1 MQQKGLDGEDVVFL
15 VIFLY
20 LFLFFLWYPFVSI
33 EEQNLCQR
41 YAETGRYEE
50 YNVISC
56 PKDSIK
62 DYVICR
68 ETEKNC
74 EYVYYHTFFK
84 PIGYCWDH
92 VRDFFSNIFSGAQRK
107 GLLSRL
113 LSGEQQSTEEVK
125 VYPRSG
131 VLNNGSQ
138 VDTGDF
144 QTKFRQMMAP
154 NGKIVNVPESEV
166 ENALKQGGRLI

>member
-1 MQQKGLDGEDVVFL
+1 MQQEDLDGKDVVFL

-144 QTKFRQMMAP
+144 VIER
-154 NGKIVNVPESEV
+154 V
-166 ENALKQGGRLI
+166 E

>member
-1 MQQKGLDGEDVVFL
+1 MQQKGLNGEGVVFL

-20 LFLFFLWYPFVSI
+20 FFLFFLWYPFVSK

-107 GLLSRL
+107 GLLSSL

-131 VLNNGSQ
+131 VLSGGIKWR
-138 VDTGDF
+138 V
-144 QTKFRQMMAP
+144 
-154 NGKIVNVPESEV
+154 V
-166 ENALKQGGRLI
+166 ETPDKHEIENEEIIDYKDL

>member
-1 MQQKGLDGEDVVFL
+1 MKKILLTILVLILCSCSDDAIEVGKISNGNISIRVIDSCEYVYYHDVEL
-15 VIFLY
+15 AHN
-20 LFLFFLWYPFVSI
+20 S
-33 EEQNLCQR
+33 R
-41 YAETGRYEE
+41 
-50 YNVISC
+50 
-56 PKDSIK
+56 
-62 DYVICR
+62 
-68 ETEKNC
+68 

-144 QTKFRQMMAP
+144 VIER
-154 NGKIVNVPESEV
+154 V
-166 ENALKQGGRLI
+166 E